1 MSHRTLRI
9 TVRKKC
15 LTIVNTWHNNTPRT
29 MDEKSISVLGYAL
42 LGLLYSQPSSGYDLR
57 KIFAL
62 TPLRTFSDSPGA
74 IYPALRRLEER
85 RLIRGKVEEGSGLR
99 RRKIYRLSAGGVAE
113 LKKWLTRPVTS
124 EDVVRG
130 MEELLLRFAFMD
142 SVIGRSVSI
151 EFLRALERELKSYVP
166 TLREFLKSEQSKM
179 PTSGRLAL
187 ESGIRSYE
195 AHLRW
200 VRDAIATYRSEEQEG

>member
-1 MSHRTLRI
+1 MH
-9 TVRKKC
+9 
-15 LTIVNTWHNNTPRT
+15 
-29 MDEKSISVLGYAL
+29 EKNISLLGYAL

-62 TPLRTFSDSPGA
+62 TPLRSFSDSPGA

-85 RLIRGKVEEGSGLR
+85 RLIRGKVQEGSGLR
-99 RRKIYRLSAGGVAE
+99 RRKIYRLSAEGVAA
-113 LKKWLTRPVTS
+113 LKQWLIRPVTS
-124 EDVVRG
+124 EDIVRG
-130 MEELLLRFAFMD
+130 MDELLLRFAFMD
-142 SVIGRSVSI
+142 SVVERSVPI

-166 TLREFLKSEQSKM
+166 TIREYLRSEQSKM

-200 VRDAIATYRSEEQEG
+200 VRDALTIYGSEEQGG